1 MRGREIVALVPYLY
15 LQGHYQKNQSKVITI
30 VKDCNKV
37 IKQDNILSMRLQ
49 ITLQHKPNQV
59 LPINYQYLVSSWI
72 YRTLGNAN
80 SEFATK
86 LHEQGYNFGGKQYK
100 LFTFSALQPNW
111 YRIDKQA
118 KTFIL
123 VKSPTVIEFSFFIE
137 DALQHFVVGL
147 FKNQSFTLS
156 SGTVFR
162 VDFEVSSIEIV
173 PKPIFQPTQKFQLI
187 TPLCIS
193 QDQAGERYAQYLSP
207 EHADYAT
214 LLIQNLLRK
223 QQALQPVPA
232 SEIEQPLP
240 MPLYSFRLLS
250 QPKRSPRTVKHI
262 KVIGYVFDFE
272 LSAPVELLELGYYA
286 GFGEKNSALGMGM
299 VEKLV

>member
-1 MRGREIVALVPYLY
+1 M
-15 LQGHYQKNQSKVITI
+15 ITI

-49 ITLQHKPNQV
+49 ITLQHKLNQV

-100 LFTFSALQPNW
+100 LFTFRALQPNW
-111 YRIDKQA
+111 YRIDKHA

-123 VKSPTVIEFSFFIE
+123 VKSPTVIELSFFIE

-156 SGTVFR
+156 SGQTFK

-173 PKPIFQPTQKFQLI
+173 PKPIFKPTMQFSLQ

-193 QDQAGERYAQYLSP
+193 QDQEGERYAQYLHP
-207 EHADYAT
+207 ENKDYVT

-223 QQALQPVPA
+223 QQALQPVPTN
-232 SEIEQPLP
+232 EIDKQLSLP
-240 MPLYSFRLLS
+240 PFDYRLLS
-250 QPKRSPRTVKHI
+250 QPKRSPRTIKNI

-272 LSAPVELLELGYYA
+272 LSAPLELLELGYYA

-299 VEKLV
+299 VGIIT